1 VQRLIAVLL
10 GVILT
15 GCGPSPPER
24 IQGPVPSQIDDGA
37 SALARGDDRAA
48 FSAFERSAQAGNVE
62 AQVWLARLYSRG
74 QGVPQNHAEAAS
86 WYRRAAEQGSA
97 EGQSQLGAAYS
108 IGRGVPQN
116 YPEAFQWL
124 KLAAEQNDASAQFN
138 LASMYYLGR
147 GVQKDYVQALKW
159 FNITAARH
167 TSSTFRYMALSMATD
182 VASMMSSAQIR
193 EAHDLAA
200 RWKPTRSGSNSL
212 VGSP

>member
-1 VQRLIAVLL
+1 MQRFVAILL
-10 GVILT
+10 AVILT
-15 GCGPSPPER
+15 GCGPSPADKTESPAR
-24 IQGPVPSQIDDGA
+24 SQIDDGV
-37 SALARGDDRAA
+37 SALARGDNQAA

-62 AQVWLARLYSRG
+62 GQVWLARMYSKG
-74 QGVPQNHAEAAS
+74 QGAPQNHAEAAS

-124 KLAAEQNDASAQFN
+124 KLAADQNDASAQFN

-200 RWKPTRSGSNSL
+200 RWKPTRSGNSSI
-212 VGSP
+212 VVSP